1 MSPIAICLTHLHSN
15 VLLLF
20 HKNMR
25 RYVTKTFADASKLLA
40 RIKRSDKHLEEFIS
54 RQIAEPELPP
64 PNRVE
69 LMMKR
74 CDEVKGDVKD
84 FKTKLTMMQKFTAKM

>member
-1 MSPIAICLTHLHSN
+1 MHSN

-20 HKNMR
+20 SQKNMR

-54 RQIAEPELPP
+54 QQIAEPELPP

-69 LMMKR
+69 LLMKL
-74 CDEVKGDVKD
+74 CEDVKGDVKD